1 METNTALWLEVNCS
15 ERDSFRCHSQFG
27 LFGFFFFLTRCFI
40 VYTTT
45 LFPACGQSKEGKGAK
60 KRTVQGQEEKQSQE
74 QAVLYYRGRAGR
86 RDPTRPQRRRR
97 STKKRDRFCFLLQIA
112 AVCWIERRLF
122 STFVSNNS
130 SLRAISTFTL
140 WFGEEPKRTKWY
152 DQSVFQ
158 SKYFEVPGL
167 GWWIHALLEKEQE
180 QKQRKKRRFSTGQV
194 K

>member
-45 LFPACGQSKEGKGAK
+45 LFPACGQSREGKGAK

-86 RDPTRPQRRRR
+86 RDPTRPQRRSTSTRVEP
-97 STKKRDRFCFLLQIA
+97 STKKKKKYEKARSFLFLAPNCRSLMDRETPF
-112 AVCWIERRLF
+112 
-122 STFVSNNS
+122 
-130 SLRAISTFTL
+130 
-140 WFGEEPKRTKWY
+140 Y
-152 DQSVFQ
+152 
-158 SKYFEVPGL
+158 YF
-167 GWWIHALLEKEQE
+167 
-180 QKQRKKRRFSTGQV
+180 RF
-194 K
+194 